1 MQNHTQSHRQRATG
15 RAPRRALLMD
25 TERSLLVLGRVRSWN
40 NVAGLTGGRGDYQP
54 VPHLCISGSTSL
66 HSSPSASPSASPSLP
81 RLHLKLDH
89 YSGNHLAWLW
99 AGVLTVLPPS
109 PTCHSSK
116 ILLSYMLGSGQML
129 HQWRREDS
137 QWTRNGER
145 EAPRTNLLCDTELR
159 TLHKLAHLEGL
170 TFYFWTVTYPVITK
184 RSFYL

>member
-1 MQNHTQSHRQRATG
+1 
-15 RAPRRALLMD
+15 MD
-25 TERSLLVLGRVRSWN
+25 TERSLLVLCQIRSWN
-40 NVAGLTGGRGDYQP
+40 NVVGLTGRRGDYQP
-54 VPHLCISGSTSL
+54 VPHLCVSGFTSL
-66 HSSPSASPSASPSLP
+66 HSSPPASPSLP

-116 ILLSYMLGSGQML
+116 ILLSHMLGSGQML

-137 QWTRNGER
+137 QWTRNGKR

-184 RSFYL
+184 RDFCL